1 MKRLT
6 LTHEDIIK
14 ELDENIELARIQK
27 VKIESQDEVIG
38 SLKAEVDEYEKM
50 KPHPE
55 VEVNALKSK
64 IDFLNL
70 EKESL
75 NVKKV
80 ELERRSTELS
90 SLCNELRNKL
100 KSTVASRDQ
109 TAQSATLIET
119 KLHQAEM
126 RIKELDAI
134 IENIK
139 HQSDQKCEKLNSK
152 IEILHSR
159 VAEAENYKRNADQ
172 LCQNAQV
179 HSQEVFHNVPKLLHS
194 SWTSFILDSWRSK
207 GTMPLFLSR

>member
-1 MKRLT
+1 MSNFVTDIYANWEGLNKSGISWILT
-6 LTHEDIIK
+6 DPTIL
-14 ELDENIELARIQK
+14 
-27 VKIESQDEVIG
+27 
-38 SLKAEVDEYEKM
+38 
-50 KPHPE
+50 
-55 VEVNALKSK
+55 
-64 IDFLNL
+64 DFLNL

-75 NVKKV
+75 SVKKS

-126 RIKELDAI
+126 RIKELDTI

-159 VAEAENYKRNADQ
+159 VAEADNYKRNADQ
-172 LCQNAQV
+172 LCQNAQA
-179 HSQEVFHNVPKLLHS
+179 HSQEVSFFHLL
-194 SWTSFILDSWRSK
+194 L
-207 GTMPLFLSR
+207 L